1 MILEKKGDV
10 FMDIFSMF
18 SLLDGDPSTIGFC
31 TKTAAIWQLV
41 GKILFVIKIVFPLLV
56 VIWGIIDIGKSV
68 VASKPEDIKN
78 SFKSF
83 LFRLGAAIAIFF
95 IPAIVSFGIGLANG
109 FSEQEQDYEVCRK
122 CIEHPNKVD
131 QCNPTT

>member
-1 MILEKKGDV
+1 MEN
-10 FMDIFSMF
+10 IFNMF
-18 SLLDGDPSTIGFC
+18 SLLDQEIQFC
-31 TKTAAIWQLV
+31 AKTAVVWQLV
-41 GKILFVIKIVFPLLV
+41 GRILFVVKIVFPLLV

-68 VASKPEDIKN
+68 VASKPEEISK

-109 FSEQEQDYEVCRK
+109 FSEQEQDYEICRG
-122 CIEHPNKVD
+122 CIESPGSN
-131 QCNPTT
+131 CNTSQSK